1 MYATCLFPAMPRG
14 LIYRQAQDVA
24 IPLVTN
30 IPFTFYL
37 TYVACF
43 TPTASLLLLLSP
55 ETTCISPNKINVGP
69 YARPVVDLSK
79 SEEKDLRMINKVDI
93 HSRASQRKRP

>member
-1 MYATCLFPAMPRG
+1 MPLAYSLFPIPCNATRFDLPPS
-14 LIYRQAQDVA
+14 QDVA

-30 IPFTFYL
+30 KYTFYL

-43 TPTASLLLLLSP
+43 TPTASLLLLLLSSP

-69 YARPVVDLSK
+69 HARPVVELPK
-79 SEEKDLRMINKVDI
+79 TEERI
-93 HSRASQRKRP
+93 